1 VHRAGHAGVG
11 GAGPGPL
18 GGHVPVQSVPP
29 REFMCFITLC
39 IMRDPVVL
47 VQTWQV
53 YERGAITR
61 HVEAGRVIEA
71 QGLALQVERDAELA
85 HMLEDGA
92 VNIVFSNPEEEHA
105 YWHVTIRHP
114 RCPLT
119 Q

>member
-1 VHRAGHAGVG
+1 
-11 GAGPGPL
+11 
-18 GGHVPVQSVPP
+18 
-29 REFMCFITLC
+29 MCFITLC